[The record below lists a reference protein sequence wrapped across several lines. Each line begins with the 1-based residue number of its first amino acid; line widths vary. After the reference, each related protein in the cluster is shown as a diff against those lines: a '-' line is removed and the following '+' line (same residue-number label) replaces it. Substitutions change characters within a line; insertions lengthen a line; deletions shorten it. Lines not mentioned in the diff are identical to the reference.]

1 MNPFD
6 CKYRTVT
13 KRSGTEDDFNYLKIV
28 DAIVAAMRET
38 YEKPSR
44 KKAKEICK
52 KVIEHLNSCDKDK
65 ISVEDIQDFV
75 ELSLNE
81 FSEFAT
87 AKKYIIY
94 RHERAKDRRNAS
106 TLLDAKHLI
115 GDYISASDWRVNE
128 NSNAGYSFPSMVNH
142 ISSSV
147 IAAYTLNSV
156 YTDNI
161 AQAHVNG
168 DFHIHDLGLGIIPYC
183 SGWSLKDL
191 LLKGFVGC
199 HGRASASPAK
209 HFDTALL
216 QAVNFLSTLQTEF
229 SGAQALNDFD
239 LLLAPYVRKDN
250 LTYKQVKQ
258 VIQQMVFGLN
268 VGSRLGQCIPE
279 EDEILSVNKGWVS
292 CDDVAVGDEI
302 YVFDMKTK
310 KLKTDIVK
318 HITKR
323 MENGNLHKYSNN
335 KGFEQLV
342 TSEHRVI
349 YKTGS
354 NNLKIANSKHILDN
368 YSKVDIPVSA
378 EVVDKDYP
386 IDDALLE
393 FLVFILCDGCIC
405 IKENR
410 EPCISFYKS
419 KKRWGSERF
428 SELCNY
434 LKIPFVSEERFR
446 DNFSKLLNIPENKD
460 YSCTEY
466 RLHSCDMVREIL
478 KYLNCTKKK
487 LPKFFKNLSA
497 RQSRLVINTWAKL
510 DGTVCKNHLRLQCD
524 SEEIQDCLQEVAVR
538 AGYGTRKY
546 EKAVSEDRA
555 KTRYIS
561 VYNKKFKTC
570 SIEEVPYNGRVW
582 CVTTDTGTIVV
593 RHKGRTFITG
603 NCPFTNI
610 SFDLSIPEDMAG
622 EPVIYAGDYLMDE
635 TYADYQKEMDMI
647 NLAFMEVMYEG
658 DASGAI
664 FSFPIPT
671 YNLTDSFN
679 WDSPVANM
687 LFKMT
692 AKYGIPYF
700 QNFISS
706 DLDPRSVRS
715 MCCRLRLDLNEI
727 QDRTGGLFGAGS
739 NTGSIGVCTMNLPR
753 IGYLAKTEDEYF
765 SRLSSLMEL
774 AKDSLETKRD
784 YIQQNYNRGLL
795 PYTEKYLKTFD
806 TYFSTIGLVGMNESL
821 RNFMGKD
828 LTTEEGIKFA
838 LKVMYFMRDKVVE
851 FQKETGHL
859 FNLEATPGEGCSYR
873 LAKIDKKRYADIITA
888 GTEDSPYYTNSIQL
902 PVNFTDDV
910 FTALDLQEELQRTFT
925 GGTVFHT
932 FIGEELT
939 PAQTKK
945 LVKAIASNYSIPYF
959 SITPTFSICPEH
971 GYIAGYHET
980 CPHCK

>member
-1 MNPFD
+1 MSSFD
-6 CKYRTVT
+6 CKYKTVL
-13 KRSGTEDDFNYLKIV
+13 KRSGTVDDFNYLKIV
-28 DAIVAAMRET
+28 DVIVAAMREV
-38 YEKPSR
+38 YKKPSR

-52 KVIEHLNSCDKDK
+52 KVIEHLNSSDKET

-75 ELSLNE
+75 EVALNE
-81 FSEFAT
+81 FKEFAT

-94 RHERAKDRRNAS
+94 RHERAKDRNCS
-106 TLLDAKHLI
+106 PTMLDAKHLI

-147 IAAYTLNSV
+147 IASYTLNSV

-161 AQAHVNG
+161 AEAHING

-216 QAVNFLSTLQTEF
+216 QVVNFLSTLQTEF

-292 CDDVAVGDEI
+292 CDDVEVGDEI
-302 YVFDMKTK
+302 YVFDVET
-310 KLKTDIVK
+310 
-318 HITKR
+318 
-323 MENGNLHKYSNN
+323 
-335 KGFEQLV
+335 
-342 TSEHRVI
+342 
-349 YKTGS
+349 
-354 NNLKIANSKHILDN
+354 
-368 YSKVDIPVSA
+368 
-378 EVVDKDYP
+378 
-386 IDDALLE
+386 
-393 FLVFILCDGCIC
+393 
-405 IKENR
+405 
-410 EPCISFYKS
+410 
-419 KKRWGSERF
+419 
-428 SELCNY
+428 
-434 LKIPFVSEERFR
+434 
-446 DNFSKLLNIPENKD
+446 
-460 YSCTEY
+460 
-466 RLHSCDMVREIL
+466 
-478 KYLNCTKKK
+478 
-487 LPKFFKNLSA
+487 
-497 RQSRLVINTWAKL
+497 
-510 DGTVCKNHLRLQCD
+510 
-524 SEEIQDCLQEVAVR
+524 
-538 AGYGTRKY
+538 
-546 EKAVSEDRA
+546 
-555 KTRYIS
+555 
-561 VYNKKFKTC
+561 KKFKTDFVKHVTINSKHKVLHRYYNNSIGFEELVTDNHRVLYRAENGSYELSYSEDLFKNRKTVNIPVFGSDPIVDKLSLEGMNNAFSDYPC
-570 SIEEVPYNGRVW
+570 SVEEVPYNGRVW

-603 NCPFTNI
+603 NCPFTNL
-610 SFDLSIPEDMAG
+610 SFDLSIPEDMAD
-622 EPVIYAGDYLMDE
+622 EPIIHAGDYVMNE
-635 TYADYQKEMDMI
+635 TYSDYQKEMDMI

-671 YNLTDSFN
+671 YNLTNSFD
-679 WDSPVANM
+679 WESPVANM

-753 IGYLAKTEDEYF
+753 IGYLSKTEEEYF

-939 PAQTKK
+939 PTQTKK

>member
-6 CKYRTVT
+6 CKYRTVI

-28 DAIVAAMRET
+28 DAVVAAMRET

-52 KVIEHLNSCDKDK
+52 KVIEHLNSCGKDK

-268 VGSRLGQCIPE
+268 VGSRLGQ
-279 EDEILSVNKGWVS
+279 
-292 CDDVAVGDEI
+292 
-302 YVFDMKTK
+302 
-310 KLKTDIVK
+310 
-318 HITKR
+318 
-323 MENGNLHKYSNN
+323 
-335 KGFEQLV
+335 
-342 TSEHRVI
+342 
-349 YKTGS
+349 
-354 NNLKIANSKHILDN
+354 
-368 YSKVDIPVSA
+368 
-378 EVVDKDYP
+378 
-386 IDDALLE
+386 
-393 FLVFILCDGCIC
+393 
-405 IKENR
+405 
-410 EPCISFYKS
+410 
-419 KKRWGSERF
+419 
-428 SELCNY
+428 
-434 LKIPFVSEERFR
+434 
-446 DNFSKLLNIPENKD
+446 
-460 YSCTEY
+460 
-466 RLHSCDMVREIL
+466 
-478 KYLNCTKKK
+478 
-487 LPKFFKNLSA
+487 
-497 RQSRLVINTWAKL
+497 
-510 DGTVCKNHLRLQCD
+510 
-524 SEEIQDCLQEVAVR
+524 
-538 AGYGTRKY
+538 
-546 EKAVSEDRA
+546 
-555 KTRYIS
+555 
-561 VYNKKFKTC
+561 
-570 SIEEVPYNGRVW
+570 
-582 CVTTDTGTIVV
+582 
-593 RHKGRTFITG
+593 
-603 NCPFTNI
+603 CPFTNI

-939 PAQTKK
+939 PTQTKK

>member
-6 CKYRTVT
+6 CKYRTVI

-147 IAAYTLNSV
+147 VAAYTLNSV

-216 QAVNFLSTLQTEF
+216 QVVNFLSTLQTEF

-292 CDDVAVGDEI
+292 CDDVEVGDEI
-302 YVFDMKTK
+302 YVFD
-310 KLKTDIVK
+310 
-318 HITKR
+318 
-323 MENGNLHKYSNN
+323 
-335 KGFEQLV
+335 
-342 TSEHRVI
+342 
-349 YKTGS
+349 
-354 NNLKIANSKHILDN
+354 
-368 YSKVDIPVSA
+368 
-378 EVVDKDYP
+378 
-386 IDDALLE
+386 
-393 FLVFILCDGCIC
+393 
-405 IKENR
+405 
-410 EPCISFYKS
+410 
-419 KKRWGSERF
+419 
-428 SELCNY
+428 
-434 LKIPFVSEERFR
+434 
-446 DNFSKLLNIPENKD
+446 
-460 YSCTEY
+460 
-466 RLHSCDMVREIL
+466 
-478 KYLNCTKKK
+478 
-487 LPKFFKNLSA
+487 
-497 RQSRLVINTWAKL
+497 
-510 DGTVCKNHLRLQCD
+510 
-524 SEEIQDCLQEVAVR
+524 
-538 AGYGTRKY
+538 
-546 EKAVSEDRA
+546 A
-555 KTRYIS
+555 KT
-561 VYNKKFKTC
+561 KKFKTDFVKHVTINSKHKVLHRYYNNSIGFEELVTDNHRVLHRAENGLYELSYSEDLFKNRKTVNIPVFGSDSVVDKLSLEVMNNAFSDYPC

-622 EPVIYAGDYLMDE
+622 EPVIYAGDYVMDE

-873 LAKIDKKRYADIITA
+873 LAKIDKSKYKDIITA
-888 GTEDSPYYTNSIQL
+888 GTNDSPYYTNSIQL

-939 PAQTKK
+939 PTQTKK